1 MINPEQSKENFTYF
15 IFTGGWLYV
24 IINAADNRINA
35 VAAASGVGRIIFV
48 MNWRQNL
55 CVFTDSTILQ
65 NH

>member
-1 MINPEQSKENFTYF
+1 MIIPEQSKENFTYF

-24 IINAADNRINA
+24 IINA

-48 MNWRQNL
+48 MNWRQNI